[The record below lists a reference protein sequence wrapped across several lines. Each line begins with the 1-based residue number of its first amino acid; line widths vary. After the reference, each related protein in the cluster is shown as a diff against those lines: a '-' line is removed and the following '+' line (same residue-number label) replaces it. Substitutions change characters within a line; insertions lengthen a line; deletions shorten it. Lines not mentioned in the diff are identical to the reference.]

1 MSNLIKFDFQ
11 GKALRTLQDKNGEP
25 LFCLADICRALE
37 LNGTENI
44 TRQIKDEFSCPVLKT
59 GQVTDPSGTKTAVFI
74 SEPQLYFVIMRS
86 RAAIAKVFRQWVV
99 NDVLPSIRKHGI
111 YATAQTVENLLNNPD
126 FGIKLLTTLKEER
139 AQKEQALKERDEAIR
154 TKAQIGSHREA
165 SAMGKASVAV
175 RKAQKLELE
184 NNELKDR
191 LGIGSTWRQVKSI
204 SFLKDF
210 FNLGSV
216 TYQQIGKQLKKI
228 SETLNL
234 EVKNVPSEQYDSVN
248 LYHIKAIES
257 FKARLETDASF
268 MAKYRKIA

>member
-11 GKALRTLQDKNGEP
+11 GKALRTLQDENGEP
-25 LFCLADICRALE
+25 LFCLSDVAKALE

-44 TRQIKDEFSCPVLKT
+44 IRQIKDEFSCPVLKT

-86 RAAIAKVFRQWVV
+86 RAAIAKTFRQWVV

-111 YATAQTVENLLNNPD
+111 YATAQTVENLLNDPD

-165 SAMGKASVAV
+165 SAMGKASGAI
-175 RKAQKLELE
+175 RRAQKLELE

-191 LGIGSTWRQVKSI
+191 LGISKTYKQVKAIKFLETISI
-204 SFLKDF
+204 CQKNSTYSQIDKELSRISK
-210 FNLGSV
+210 NLNL
-216 TYQQIGKQLKKI
+216 TIQQI
-228 SETLNL
+228 E
-234 EVKNVPSEQYDSVN
+234 SEQFNKVN
-248 LYHIKAIES
+248 AYHIKAIEA
-257 FKARLETDASF
+257 FKAQLESDASY
-268 MAKYRKIA
+268 MSKYRK